1 VTTNSASTPARHP
14 LHVVMVVDNDVVIDS
29 RVRKEATSLADAGY
43 RVTVVGLA
51 GAGLPSEERVGDALI
66 LRIEVPRH
74 ILEEKWDQRVRR
86 RQRRLPLVGYRSRSA
101 YDAARLR
108 IEARR
113 RDVEA
118 AAGRTL
124 AMYEAGEFTHLAFRF
139 AALGRRLRQ
148 LALGVREIVV
158 RGRGVMRHR
167 MNRAAKCL
175 WSSWDGLV
183 AQRGIA
189 ARWRRV
195 TPGMDDFEIAYGAV
209 IDQLEPDVVHAQ
221 DVFSIG
227 LAARAAA
234 RARLAGRGVPLVY
247 DAHEFVP
254 GLARHAGRSPR
265 YAAAIESLERE
276 YIGEAALILTVGP
289 AVAQAITAHYGLER
303 PPTVV
308 LNTPAMGAAARG
320 GPTIRDAAGL
330 DEATPL
336 LVYSGGLKRVRGV
349 DVTIRA
355 LGHLP
360 RVHLAVVCIP
370 DTRTPLVGELRE
382 QADEQGVADRVHFVD
397 PVPSDDVVSF
407 LRSADV
413 GVQPMLGGVVNHEL
427 ALPNKLFEYLHAG
440 LPMVVTDLQELGKFV
455 REHGLGETFSS
466 GNPVDLAA
474 SAQKVLANPHPYRR
488 AASDSALLAEYS
500 WDHQAQA
507 LIAAYDTLRR
517 S

>member
-1 VTTNSASTPARHP
+1 
-14 LHVVMVVDNDVVIDS
+14 MIVDNDVVIDS
-29 RVRKEATSLADAGY
+29 RVRKEAGSLAGAGY

-51 GAGLPSEERVGDALI
+51 GTGLPSEEWVGDARI
-66 LRIEVPRH
+66 LRVEVPRH
-74 ILEEKWDQRVRR
+74 ILEEKWDQRSRR
-86 RQRRLPLVGYRSRSA
+86 RQRRLPLVGYRSKSA
-101 YDAARLR
+101 YDVARLR
-108 IEARR
+108 IQARG
-113 RDVEA
+113 V
-118 AAGRTL
+118 
-124 AMYEAGEFTHLAFRF
+124 
-139 AALGRRLRQ
+139 RRLG
-148 LALGVREIVV
+148 LGAKEVVV
-158 RGRGVMRHR
+158 RGRGVIRHR
-167 MNRAAKCL
+167 MNRVAQSL
-175 WSSWDGLV
+175 WGRWDGFV
-183 AQRGIA
+183 AQSGIG

-195 TPGMDDFEIAYGAV
+195 TPGMDDLEIAYGPV
-209 IDQLEPDVVHAQ
+209 IDQLEPDTVHAQ

-234 RARLAGRGVPLVY
+234 RARLAGRAVPLVY

-254 GLARHAGRSPR
+254 GLARHTSRSPR

-289 AVAQAITAHYGLER
+289 AVAQAIAAHYALER

-308 LNTPAMGAAARG
+308 LNTPSMAADARR
-320 GPTIRDAAGL
+320 GPTIRDAVGL
-330 DEATPL
+330 DESTPL
-336 LVYSGGLKRVRGV
+336 LVYSGVLKRVRGV
-349 DVTIRA
+349 DVAITA
-355 LGHLP
+355 LCHLP
-360 RVHLAVVCIP
+360 GVHLAVVCIP
-370 DTRTPLVGELRE
+370 HARTPLVDELRAQAEE
-382 QADEQGVADRVHFVD
+382 QEVADRVHFAD

-407 LRSADV
+407 LRSAEV
-413 GVQPMLGGVVNHEL
+413 GLQPMLGGIVNHEL

-488 AASDSALLAEYS
+488 AASDPALRAEYS
-500 WDHQAQA
+500 WERQSQA